1 MRFLLALAF
10 MLTATTAT
18 AQGQETE
25 FYWVLGVSGRMK
37 F

>member
-18 AQGQETE
+18 AQD
-25 FYWVLGVSGRMK
+25 FYLNY
-37 F
+37 